1 MGQPRRYAG
10 DPLKR
15 RAIQIELPIDIW
27 WWIFG
32 FAFVTTL
39 LAAGPA
45 EPAELTTEAQ
55 RLCKTTYAASAKSQA
70 RCVRMQIDAAGR
82 VGRKLEEHA
91 GDAEVQRVLGRCSAY
106 AEANSDNRDWRRL
119 EACFQAE
126 LAAYGQ
132 FNQVGA
138 NVADKFTTKIKAL
151 CRSKAGSKGGTNRWR
166 NTEHC
171 RKMQTKSGHAV
182 ARLYRGETSGSIAQK
197 VMNSCAAEHRG
208 KGDSYDW
215 VAIKFCIENFRR
227 R

>member
-1 MGQPRRYAG
+1 MR
-10 DPLKR
+10 
-15 RAIQIELPIDIW
+15 IEFPIDFW
-27 WWIFG
+27 RWIFG
-32 FAFVTTL
+32 FAFVITL

-55 RLCKTTYAASAKSQA
+55 RHCKTTYAASAKSQT
-70 RCVRMQIDAAGR
+70 RCVKLQIDAADR

-106 AEANSDNRDWRRL
+106 AEANSGKRDWRRL

-138 NVADKFTTKIKAL
+138 SVADKFSTKIKAL
-151 CRSKAGSKGGTNRWR
+151 CR
-166 NTEHC
+166 
-171 RKMQTKSGHAV
+171 
-182 ARLYRGETSGSIAQK
+182 GETSGSITQK
-197 VMNSCAAEHRG
+197 AMNSCAVEHRG
-208 KGDSYDW
+208 KDDSYDW
-215 VAIKFCIENFRR
+215 VAIKYCIENFRR